1 MPKAYKCIYCNKLF
15 MGLGYALEH
24 HEVCQVNFKK
34 IEDMKLLNSKINK
47 QILNNSNSNYN
58 PSNKLIYNNITN

>member
-24 HEVCQVNFKK
+24 HEVCQVNSKK
-34 IEDMKLLNSKINK
+34 IAAMKLLNSKINK
-47 QILNNSNSNYN
+47 PILNNFNNN
-58 PSNKLIYNNITN
+58 PSDKLININITN